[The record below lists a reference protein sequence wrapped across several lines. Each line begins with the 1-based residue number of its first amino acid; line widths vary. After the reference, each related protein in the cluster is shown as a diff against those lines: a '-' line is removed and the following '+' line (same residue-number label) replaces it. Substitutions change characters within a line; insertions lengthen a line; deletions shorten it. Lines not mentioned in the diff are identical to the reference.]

1 MNAIKKVRQYI
12 ARNPDTAESHVL
24 ARLAASLADEREF
37 ALEDLY
43 EMELEAFELA
53 VALITDWRLDRYY
66 AARLKLIETI
76 IDEAASATAAGSPPS
91 SFASAS

>member
-1 MNAIKKVRQYI
+1 MIAIKKVRQYV
-12 ARNPDTAESHVL
+12 ARNPNTAESRVL
-24 ARLAASLADEREF
+24 ARLVASLADEREF

-53 VALITDWRLDRYY
+53 IALITDWRLDRYY
-66 AARLKLIETI
+66 AARMKLIDTI
-76 IDEAASATAAGSPPS
+76 LDAAAPATGAASSPS